1 MIKKKR
7 LYQIELQYVPMIYNV
22 DSERERENKKQ
33 GEIKEKKLIEG
44 KKKSI

>member
-1 MIKKKR
+1 
-7 LYQIELQYVPMIYNV
+7 MIYNV